1 MINMLKGIIKKPLPK
16 ITLHRVASTDKG
28 TFGVL
33 VRDGIPLCVTCEDPD
48 NNNAKNI
55 SCIPKGIYRCKPFS
69 GTRFKNVWEITKVPN
84 RTTVLIH
91 EGNTINNTEGC
102 ILVGEGFTTM
112 KGLPAVFNSVATL
125 NRLRRTLPSEFELE
139 II

>member
-1 MINMLKGIIKKPLPK
+1 MKKQLSK
-16 ITLHRVASTDKG
+16 VTLHRVAATDKG

-33 VRDGIPLCVTCEDPD
+33 VKEGIPLCVTCEDPD

-55 SCIPKGIYRCKPFS
+55 SCIPKGIYRCVPFT
-69 GTRFKNVWEITKVPN
+69 GAKYKNVWEVTKVPN
-84 RTTVLIH
+84 RTAILIH

-102 ILVGEGFTTM
+102 ILVGEGYTTLE
-112 KGLPAVFNSVATL
+112 GLPAVFNSKATL
-125 NRLRRTLPSEFELE
+125 NRLRKTLPSEFELE